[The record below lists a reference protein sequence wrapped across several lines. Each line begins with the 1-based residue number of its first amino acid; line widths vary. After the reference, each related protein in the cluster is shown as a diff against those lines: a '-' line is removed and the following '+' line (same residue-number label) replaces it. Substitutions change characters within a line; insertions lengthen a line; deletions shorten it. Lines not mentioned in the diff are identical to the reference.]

1 MPPRGYLAIFGSSPV
16 VARPI
21 GSHAPWLST
30 WLSMTFWL
38 LFAIGTSALPTNKTV
53 SPRAETPSR
62 QFAQVFAQICSR
74 AAEHAT
80 LAGNIFRWHR
90 MAAVIAD
97 TNRESY

>member
-38 LFAIGTSALPTNKTV
+38 LFAIGASALQTNKTV

-74 AAEHAT
+74 AAEHVT

-97 TNRESY
+97 TNLESY

>member
-1 MPPRGYLAIFGSSPV
+1 MAIYEFLAVIRQIIP
-16 VARPI
+16 
-21 GSHAPWLST
+21 
-30 WLSMTFWL
+30 
-38 LFAIGTSALPTNKTV
+38 ALQTNKTV